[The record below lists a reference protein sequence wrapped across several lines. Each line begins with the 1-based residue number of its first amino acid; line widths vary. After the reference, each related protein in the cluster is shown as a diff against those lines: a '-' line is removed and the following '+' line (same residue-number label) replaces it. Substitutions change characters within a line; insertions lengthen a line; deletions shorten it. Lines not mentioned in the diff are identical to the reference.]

1 MLALPFLSP
10 AASNSSHLR
19 LSLSFMQGQAD
30 TNTTEN
36 PEASNLAAH
45 SSQAQYAEVAIPVR
59 VMQTFTYRLPLA
71 LQHDAQLGSR
81 LLVPFGRKR
90 LTGYIVALHRE
101 LDPAAELGE
110 REIKDAEELLDAE
123 PLVTPEILE
132 ITRWVADYYAA
143 PWGEVLKAALPAGL
157 NATVEQVLSITAE
170 GRDELA
176 RLPIHRTATAKA
188 RALRLL
194 AEEGEVSLRTLA
206 RHIGESRASTVAR
219 ELERAGWIKLT
230 HRARSV
236 LAKAKRRKAVRLL
249 PVEAHAQTE
258 SARTL
263 SAAQNRII
271 ETLMTEGGE
280 MAFTDL
286 LERADVSAAPIQTL
300 ERRRIV
306 EVFVRDVRRDPLADA
321 LLPSADSLYLTE
333 AQSAAL
339 KEIEVP
345 LEEGSYAA
353 FLLHGVT
360 GSGKTEIYIRA
371 MRSALNRGRSA
382 MMLVP
387 EIALTPVFSRR
398 LRAHF
403 GDRVA
408 IFHSSLTTGERFDE
422 WSRLKRGEAR
432 VVIGTRSAVF
442 APVSDL
448 GLVVIDEEHETSY
461 RQHESPFYNGRD
473 TAIVRARSSGAVVV
487 LGSATPS
494 LESFHNA
501 RSGKYRY
508 LHLPER
514 IANRAMASAE
524 IIDMRSSF
532 AKAGKPEIFADEL
545 LEAIGETHARGEQS
559 IILLNRRGYS
569 SFVLCRTCGES
580 VRCPNCDVTLTY
592 HRSESSLLC
601 HYCNHRQAAP
611 TRCPSCAGKYIY
623 YVGEGTE
630 QIEEILQQRFPELR
644 IARLDRDTT
653 VRRKL
658 FERTILEF
666 GAGDLDMLVG
676 TQMLAKGHDFPNVT
690 LVGVVSV
697 DAGLALPDFRSAERA
712 FQLITQVAGRAG
724 RGERPGRVLIQTY
737 HPNHYALRHA
747 AAQDYQAFYEE
758 EIRYRKSLSYPP
770 FVSLASMLVHGDDLG
785 RAQATA
791 AEIRRALDEANT
803 EQTCRILGPAPAPLS
818 RLRGEHRIQILLKS
832 RSRPRMR
839 QLIDLALAEASAR
852 GADMRAVNL
861 EIDPVN
867 LM

>member
-1 MLALPFLSP
+1 VEQQLLFFVQRGLEIQD
-10 AASNSSHLR
+10 NLYSSSEAQGD
-19 LSLSFMQGQAD
+19 SLMRTRA
-30 TNTTEN
+30 
-36 PEASNLAAH
+36 
-45 SSQAQYAEVAIPVR
+45 YAEVAIPVR

-71 LQHDAQLGSR
+71 LQRDAQVGSR

-90 LTGYIVALHRE
+90 VTGYIVALHGE
-101 LDPAAELGE
+101 LDRAAELTDDAV
-110 REIKDAEELLDAE
+110 KDAEELLDAE

-157 NATVEQVLSITAE
+157 NATVEQVLSITSE

-176 RLPIHRTATAKA
+176 RLPLRRTATAKA

-194 AEEGEVSLRTLA
+194 ADEGDISLRTLG
-206 RHIGESRASTVAR
+206 RHIGEARASAVAR
-219 ELERAGWIKLT
+219 ELERASWIRLT

-249 PVEAHAQTE
+249 PPEAHAQQE
-258 SARTL
+258 DARTL
-263 SAAQNRII
+263 TAAQTKII
-271 ETLMTEGGE
+271 ETLMSEGGE

-286 LERADVSAAPIQTL
+286 LERADVSAAPIQSL

-306 EVFVRDVRRDPLADA
+306 EVFVRDVRRDPLVDA
-321 LLPSADSLYLTE
+321 VLPEAETLQLTE

-339 KEIEVP
+339 KEIEAP
-345 LEEGSYAA
+345 MDEGVYAA

-371 MRSALNRGRSA
+371 MRAALNHGRSA

-398 LRAHF
+398 LRAYF

-473 TAIVRARSSGAVVV
+473 TAIVRARQSGAVVV

-501 RSGKYRY
+501 KSGKYRY

-514 IANRAMASAE
+514 IANRAMARAE

-532 AKAGKPEIFADEL
+532 AKAGKPEVFADEL
-545 LEAIGETHARGEQS
+545 LSAIEETHAQGHQS

-580 VRCPNCDVTLTY
+580 IRCANCDVTLTY

-601 HYCNHRQAAP
+601 HYCNLRRSAP

-630 QIEEILQQRFPELR
+630 QIEEILQRRFPTLR

-666 GAGDLDMLVG
+666 GAGDIDMLVG

-724 RGERPGRVLIQTY
+724 RGQLPGRVLIQTY

-747 AAQDYQAFYEE
+747 AAQDYQGFYEE

-770 FVSLASMLVHGDDLG
+770 FVSLASLLIHGDDLG
-785 RAQATA
+785 RAQATG

-803 EQTCRILGPAPAPLS
+803 EQACRILGPAPAPLS
-818 RLRGEHRIQILLKS
+818 RLRGEHRIQILLKA
-832 RSRPRMR
+832 RSRPRLR
-839 QLIDLALAEASAR
+839 QVIDVALAEAGAR
-852 GADMRAVNL
+852 GADLRAVNL

>member
-1 MLALPFLSP
+1 MSTGSA
-10 AASNSSHLR
+10 R
-19 LSLSFMQGQAD
+19 R
-30 TNTTEN
+30 
-36 PEASNLAAH
+36 
-45 SSQAQYAEVAIPVR
+45 YAEVAIPVR

-71 LQHDAQLGSR
+71 LRGDAQVGSR

-90 LTGYIVALHRE
+90 MTGYIVALHDE
-101 LDPAAELGE
+101 LDRAAELSDA
-110 REIKDAEELLDAE
+110 EIKEAEELLDAE

-157 NATVEQVLSITAE
+157 NATVEQVLSITTE

-194 AEEGEVSLRTLA
+194 ADEGEASLRTLA
-206 RHIGESRASTVAR
+206 RHIGESRASAVAR
-219 ELERAGWIKLT
+219 ELERAGWIKLS

-249 PVEAHAQTE
+249 PPEAHAQAE
-258 SARTL
+258 GERVL
-263 SAAQNRII
+263 SDAQNRII
-271 ETLMTEGGE
+271 EILMSEGGE

-306 EVFVRDVRRDPLADA
+306 EIFVRDVRRDPLADA
-321 LLPSADSLYLTE
+321 ILPPADSLHLTE
-333 AQSAAL
+333 AQRAAL
-339 KEIEVP
+339 KEIEEP
-345 LEEGSYAA
+345 MEEGTYAA

-371 MRSALNRGRSA
+371 MRSAMARGRSA

-473 TAIVRARSSGAVVV
+473 TAIVRARREGAVVV

-508 LHLPER
+508 LRLSER
-514 IANRAMASAE
+514 INNRAMAKAE
-524 IIDMRSSF
+524 VIDMRSSF

-545 LEAIGETHARGEQS
+545 LKAIEETHARNEQS

-569 SFVLCRTCGES
+569 SFVLCRSCGES

-601 HYCNHRQAAP
+601 HYCNHRRMAP
-611 TRCPSCAGKYIY
+611 SKCPSCAGKYIY

-630 QIEEILQQRFPELR
+630 QIEEILQGRFPDLR

-658 FERTILEF
+658 FERTIMEF
-666 GAGDLDMLVG
+666 GAGDIDMLVG

-724 RGERPGRVLIQTY
+724 RGELPGRVLIQTY

-747 AAQDYQAFYEE
+747 AAQDYMGFYEE
-758 EIRYRKSLSYPP
+758 EIRYRRSLSYPP
-770 FVSLASMLVHGDDLG
+770 FVSLASILVHGDDLG

-791 AEIRRALDEANT
+791 SEIRRALDEANS
-803 EQTCRILGPAPAPLS
+803 EQVCRILGPAPAPLS
-818 RLRGEHRIQILLKS
+818 RLRGEHRIQLLLKS

-839 QLIDLALAEASAR
+839 QVIDLGLAEAATR
-852 GADMRAVNL
+852 GADVRAVNL

>member
-1 MLALPFLSP
+1 MQRSVAQAGSHGVSSRQAQDSP
-10 AASNSSHLR
+10 S
-19 LSLSFMQGQAD
+19 
-30 TNTTEN
+30 
-36 PEASNLAAH
+36 PPP
-45 SSQAQYAEVAIPVR
+45 QYAEVAVPLHVT
-59 VMQTFTYRLPLA
+59 QTFTYRLPLA
-71 LQHDAQLGSR
+71 LREDARLGSR

-90 LTGYIVALHRE
+90 LTGYIVALLE
-101 LDPAAELGE
+101 ALDPAADLSDA
-110 REIKDAEELLDAE
+110 EIKDAEELLDAE
-123 PLVTPEILE
+123 PLLTPEVLE

-157 NATVEQVLSITAE
+157 NATVEQILSITSE

-176 RLPIHRTATAKA
+176 RLPLHRTATARA
-188 RALRLL
+188 RALRLI
-194 AEEGEVSLRTLA
+194 AEHEEMPLRILA
-206 RHIGESRASTVAR
+206 RHVGEARSSAVAR
-219 ELERAGWIKLT
+219 DLERAGWIKLT

-249 PVEAHAQTE
+249 PAENNAAGD
-258 SARTL
+258 SARAL
-263 SAAQNRII
+263 SKAQQRII
-271 ETLMTEGGE
+271 ETLIDEGGE
-280 MAFTDL
+280 MGFADL
-286 LERADVSAAPIQTL
+286 LEAADASASTIQTL
-300 ERRRIV
+300 EKRRVV
-306 EVFVRDVRRDPLADA
+306 EVFVRNVRRDPLATA
-321 LLPSADSLYLTE
+321 QLPEIEEIKLTE
-333 AQSAAL
+333 AQASAL
-339 KEIEVP
+339 SEIEKP
-345 LEEGSYAA
+345 LAEGRYSA

-371 MRSALNRGRSA
+371 MRAALQQGRTA

-461 RQHESPFYNGRD
+461 RQQESPYYNGRD
-473 TAIVRARSSGAVVV
+473 VAVVRANKEGAVVV

-494 LESFHNA
+494 LEAFHNA
-501 RSGKYRY
+501 RGGKYRY
-508 LHLPER
+508 LQLAQR
-514 IANRAMASAE
+514 IANRAMARAE
-524 IIDMRSSF
+524 IIDMRRVF
-532 AKAGKPEIFADEL
+532 ASKGRPEIFSEEL
-545 LEAIGETHARGEQS
+545 LTAIEETHARGEQS

-569 SFVLCRTCGES
+569 SFVLCRSCGES
-580 VRCPNCDVTLTY
+580 IHCPNCDVTLTY
-592 HRSESSLLC
+592 HRSEMSIIC
-601 HYCNHRQAAP
+601 HYCNHRRPAP
-611 TRCPSCAGKYIY
+611 TRCPSCQGKYIY

-630 QIEEILQQRFPELR
+630 QLEEMLQKRFPHLR

-653 VRRKL
+653 SRRKL
-658 FERTILEF
+658 FERAILEF
-666 GAGDLDMLVG
+666 GAGELDMLVG

-697 DAGLALPDFRSAERA
+697 DAGLALPDFRSAERT

-724 RGERPGRVLIQTY
+724 RGDRAGRVLIQTY
-737 HPNHYALRHA
+737 HPNHYALKHA
-747 AAQDYQAFYEE
+747 CAQDYAGFYDE
-758 EIRYRKSLSYPP
+758 EIRYRRNLNYPP
-770 FVSLASMLVHGDDLG
+770 FVALASLLVHGEDLT

-791 AEIRRALDEANT
+791 AELKRALEEANT
-803 EQTCRILGPAPAPLS
+803 DRACRILGPAPAPLA
-818 RLRGEHRIQILLKS
+818 RLRGEHRIQLLIKS
-832 RSRPRMR
+832 RSRPRLR
-839 QLIDLALAEASAR
+839 EVIDIAFADAQER
-852 GADMRAVNL
+852 GSDLRSVNL

>member
-1 MLALPFLSP
+1 VQRRFAISGKLYS
-10 AASNSSHLR
+10 SNE
-19 LSLSFMQGQAD
+19 AD
-30 TNTTEN
+30 TRTG
-36 PEASNLAAH
+36 ALA
-45 SSQAQYAEVAIPVR
+45 QRYAEVAIPVR
-59 VMQTFTYRLPLA
+59 VHQTFTYRLPAA
-71 LQHDAQLGSR
+71 LQPDARVGSR

-90 LTGYIVALHRE
+90 VTGYIVALHDE
-101 LDPAAELGE
+101 LDRAAELTE
-110 REIKDAEELLDAE
+110 SEIKDAEELLDAE

-170 GRDELA
+170 GLDELA
-176 RLPIHRTATAKA
+176 RLPIHRAATAKA

-194 AEEGEVSLRTLA
+194 ADEGEASLRTLA
-206 RHIGESRASTVAR
+206 HQVGEARASAVAR

-249 PVEAHAQTE
+249 PPEAHAQTE
-258 SARTL
+258 NRRTL
-263 SAAQNRII
+263 SPAQTKII
-271 ETLMTEGGE
+271 ETLMAEGSE

-286 LERADVSAAPIQTL
+286 LERADVSAAPIQSL

-306 EVFVRDVRRDPLADA
+306 EIFVRDVRRDPLANAVLPDA
-321 LLPSADSLYLTE
+321 ESLHLTK

-339 KEIEVP
+339 LEIEAP
-345 LEEGSYAA
+345 MEEGVYQA

-371 MRSALNRGRSA
+371 MRAALSRGRSA

-473 TAIVRARSSGAVVV
+473 TGIVRARQAGAVVV

-501 RSGKYRY
+501 KGGKYVY
-508 LHLPER
+508 LHLPDR
-514 IANRAMASAE
+514 IANRAMAQAE
-524 IIDMRSSF
+524 VIDMRASF
-532 AKAGKPEIFADEL
+532 AKAGKQEIFAAEL
-545 LEAIGETHARGEQS
+545 LTAIEETHARGEQS

-580 VRCPNCDVTLTY
+580 IRCTNCDVTLTY

-601 HYCNHRQAAP
+601 HYCNLRRAVP

-658 FERTILEF
+658 FEHTILEF

-737 HPNHYALRHA
+737 HPNHYALKHA
-747 AAQDYQAFYEE
+747 AAQDYHGFYEE

-770 FVSLASMLVHGDDLG
+770 FVSLASILVHGDDLG
-785 RAQATA
+785 RMQATA
-791 AEIRRALDEANT
+791 AEIRRALDGANA
-803 EQTCRILGPAPAPLS
+803 EQACRILGPAPAPLS
-818 RLRGEHRIQILLKS
+818 RLRGEHRIQLLLKS
-832 RSRPRMR
+832 RSRPRLR
-839 QLIDLALAEASAR
+839 QVIDLALNEAATR